1 MSTIKSSTEHLTLN
15 ADGAGKEIKF
25 QANGVEVASIDSTG
39 ALTVAGLTST
49 GIDDNATSTAITID
63 ASENVGIG
71 TTPAPWSSAGKL
83 EVSGMG
89 TSNQYSDSVSNAY
102 YNSGWKYKT
111 TGGAT
116 NIERNASSI
125 YFRVAPS
132 GTAGNAIS
140 WTTAMTIDSA
150 GAIQNQKWYDETAGA
165 AATAHITTYGQIKRS
180 TSSIKYKKDVE
191 TMEDS
196 YADAILTMRP
206 VWYHSK
212 CKGDP
217 ENYGYWGLIAEEV
230 AAIDPR
236 LVHWKDVEHTD
247 VLNEETGETEKV
259 FTPLAEPEAEGV
271 QYDRIIPHL
280 INLLKRQDTTIKSL
294 EARVTALEV

>member
-15 ADGAGKEIKF
+15 ADGSGKDIKF
-25 QANGVEVASIDSTG
+25 QANGVEVASISSTG
-39 ALTVAGLTST
+39 NLTST

-116 NIERNASSI
+116 NIERNASSM

-132 GTAGNAIS
+132 GTADSTIS
-140 WTTAMTIDSA
+140 WTTALTITNDGRGLS
-150 GAIQNQKWYDETAGA
+150 QFTAKAWCHYEDDGGSDFNS
-165 AATAHITTYGQIKRS
+165 HNI
-180 TSSIKYKKDVE
+180 SSITVVSTGKYTANFTNSMANTLYSAVVFN
-191 TMEDS
+191 EDGS
-196 YADAILTMRP
+196 GYNDEFYAAHDTADARSVSQYGFWTGNIGPNSANTFNLM
-206 VWYHSK
+206 VF
-212 CKGDP
+212 GD
-217 ENYGYWGLIAEEV
+217 
-230 AAIDPR
+230 
-236 LVHWKDVEHTD
+236 
-247 VLNEETGETEKV
+247 
-259 FTPLAEPEAEGV
+259 
-271 QYDRIIPHL
+271 
-280 INLLKRQDTTIKSL
+280 
-294 EARVTALEV
+294 